1 MKKVNSIEYMKSYS
15 WFLLFII
22 FPLFVSC
29 IEDNTTDA
37 IRPISYITIES
48 GIDSVYN
55 INKND
60 TLIIK
65 PHISQ
70 SIDSK
75 ELRYTWEMDLKAIS
89 NEKDLFFVGDKL
101 GKYNCRLIVSNEDGK
116 AFFPFILYVNSP
128 YEEGITLLSV
138 DNNGKSMISFM
149 QARNI
154 TTDSTAFYN
163 YDCFKKNNPDISFA
177 ANAADI
183 VQSNGNLI
191 LACQGGGENNET
203 PTIYYLNE
211 KTMVVENM
219 FKVPEYTDF
228 KPTILGIPLE
238 SYSGTSY
245 PVVCENGKVYE
256 FSTTE
261 AAISKPRNHKYTYA
275 QNCIVNYGSGYDI
288 LLWDYDNNGLS
299 LITNGYGP
307 YYCSNEFNLTL
318 NDPDFKEKNYFNNRG
333 FVTMVKINM
342 TPAQKIETAQFN
354 EMLIITNIANSI
366 ITRSEV
372 LLTSIWGY
380 DSSFTPTFPIT
391 NISQSVV
398 VNNPLNAT
406 TPCIANK
413 TFYSLL
419 FADGNKVRCWN
430 YNSNVS
436 KLANAKTLLTVG
448 SEKAVITGFEISKD
462 HLKTYVSFYEPE
474 QEGLNG
480 SLWVFDTDKGTV
492 LEKYENIC
500 YRPVKMIYKNR

>member
-1 MKKVNSIEYMKSYS
+1 
-15 WFLLFII
+15 
-22 FPLFVSC
+22 
-29 IEDNTTDA
+29 
-37 IRPISYITIES
+37 
-48 GIDSVYN
+48 
-55 INKND
+55 
-60 TLIIK
+60 
-65 PHISQ
+65 
-70 SIDSK
+70 
-75 ELRYTWEMDLKAIS
+75 MDLKPVS
-89 NEKDLFFVGDKL
+89 EEKEFFFIGEKL

-138 DNNGKSMISFM
+138 DDNGKSMISFM
-149 QARNI
+149 QAKNI
-154 TTDSTAFYN
+154 TNDSTAFYN
-163 YDCFKKNNPDISFA
+163 YDCFEKNNPDISFA

-183 VQSNGNLI
+183 VQSSGNLI
-191 LACQGGGENNET
+191 LACQGGGDNNDVA
-203 PTIYYLNE
+203 TIYYLNE

-219 FKVPEYTDF
+219 FRVPEYEDF

-261 AAISKPRNHKYTYA
+261 TAISKPRNHKYTYA
-275 QNCIVNYGSGYDI
+275 QNCVINYGNGYDI

-318 NDPDFKEKNYFNNRG
+318 NDPDFAEKNYFANRSL
-333 FVTMVKINM
+333 VTMVKINM
-342 TPAQKIETAQFN
+342 TPAQKVETGQFN

-391 NISQSVV
+391 NTSQGSVI
-398 VNNPLNAT
+398 NNPLNAT

-419 FADGNKVRCWN
+419 FARGNKVCRWN
-430 YNSNVS
+430 YNSSVS
-436 KLANAKTLLTVG
+436 RLSNAETLLTVG
-448 SEKAVITGFEISKD
+448 SDNAVITGFEMSDD
-462 HLKTYVSFYEPE
+462 HLRTYVTFYEPE

-480 SLWVFDTDKGTV
+480 SLWIFDTDKGTV
-492 LEKYENIC
+492 LEKHENIC
-500 YRPVKMIYKNR
+500 YKPVKMIYKNR